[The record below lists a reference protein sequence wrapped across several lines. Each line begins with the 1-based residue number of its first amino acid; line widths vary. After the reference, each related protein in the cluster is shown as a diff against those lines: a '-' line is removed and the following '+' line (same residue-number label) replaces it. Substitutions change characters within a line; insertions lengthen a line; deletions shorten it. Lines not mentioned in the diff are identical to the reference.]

1 MHMRTTRLV
10 RKGMGVALAAAMVTA
25 SLPTAALAAEVNDA
39 QAAVTA
45 GLGAVPAAETSLDK
59 DNLADGTYEVQVGMR
74 QAVDPT
80 QDSMANNALADGGK
94 ATLDVVKGEYYL
106 TLGFQ
111 GMEVMDKMGYLGSLS
126 YFDEGYTVNGAVIKG
141 DLVEGAVVENLKDA
155 NGNDVIDPLTNK
167 TTPGKVQIKIV
178 KQALADE
185 NGLVPV
191 QVFVPMME
199 SLSAGAGTQ
208 NAYVQVDWSTLREAG
223 TTEEVDKSALDQA
236 VSDAEALTQGNKTDA
251 AFKTLQDAIAAAKE
265 VQASDSATQDEVD
278 AAVKALNSAVATFN
292 ASDDKPEDAVAVED
306 MKEGY
311 LYEVPITMPKYADPT
326 QSSMAAG
333 YFNKTAY
340 VVPQADGTYVVRL
353 TMNQHVDYMEDM
365 EYDVTAPTSASDPKG
380 TQAKVLS
387 EGVFEIKVKS
397 LTEDSVVSFKVKPM
411 FSNWAAAYLR
421 FDTSAIKDLGKKDDG
436 SAGEPDETT
445 DNENDSNTTATKPT
459 ATKPTT
465 STTKPA
471 TTAKTAATASK
482 TTSKTLPK
490 TSDDQPMVIATLA
503 VAGAGM
509 LGAAEAMRRRKSDEE
524 A

>member
-1 MHMRTTRLV
+1 
-10 RKGMGVALAAAMVTA
+10 MGVALAAAMVTA
-25 SLPTAALAAEVNDA
+25 GLPTAALAAEVNDA

-45 GLGAVPAAETSLDK
+45 GLGAVPAAETTLDK
-59 DNLADGTYEVQVGMR
+59 DNLADGTYEVQAGMR

-94 ATLDVVKGEYYL
+94 AELEVIDGEYYL

-111 GMEVMDKMGYLGSLS
+111 GMEVMDMMGYLGSLS
-126 YFDEGYTVNGAVIKG
+126 YFDEGYTVNRGVIKG
-141 DLVEGAVVENLKDA
+141 DLVPGAVVENLKDA
-155 NGNDVIDPLTNK
+155 SGNDVIDPLTNK

-185 NGLVPV
+185 DGLVPV

-208 NAYVQVDWSTLREAG
+208 PAYVQVDWSTLREAG
-223 TTEEVDKSALDQA
+223 ATEEVDKSALDQA
-236 VSDAEALTQGNKTDA
+236 VSDAEAITQGDKTDT
-251 AFKTLQDAIAAAKE
+251 AFKALQDAIAAAKE

-278 AAVKALNSAVATFN
+278 TAVKALDGAVATFK
-292 ASDDKPEDAVAVED
+292 ASDDKPKDAVAVED

-311 LYEVPITMPKYADPT
+311 LYEVPITMPKYADST

-340 VVPQADGTYVVRL
+340 VVPQADGAYVVRL

-421 FDTSAIKDLGKKDDG
+421 FDTSAIKDLGRKDDG

-445 DNENDSNTTATKPT
+445 DDENDDNNTTVNKPT

-465 STTKPA
+465 STTKPS
-471 TTAKTAATASK
+471 TTTKTAATASK